1 MERELLWPSSM
12 GSDGEAVSSSTGSS
26 SVGEMVDLAGRGL
39 KQVPEHV
46 LERTGLEYL
55 YLEGNVISELS
66 EDFFH
71 RLPHLIWLDLR
82 NNKLTSLPLSIG
94 DHRCL
99 KTLLLEGNPIRK
111 LPVELG
117 NVISLKALNLRK
129 CPIEF
134 PPDGVLHQGL
144 ATILTF
150 LRKPR
155 ATEAERTAESAC
167 DTEMPV
173 IEKLQLNART
183 ESSLDFSNEK
193 ERQRFKILKQKL
205 AQEERREGFLQSRKD
220 WGAGFV
226 STVPSILRKEGSN
239 PNTIFPASKAYDVSI
254 QAKRKEELKLAA
266 LKELKEKQAIIEQR
280 KLDYK
285 VLKNWRDKA
294 KLLQEKKEKERIQR
308 SPHLSEKNMIVKN
321 APFAT
326 DPNYYHT
333 VRVIDAKKTPVH
345 KNNQKVDFEKEI
357 KELRAV
363 KDRDLQL
370 RIQQHIELMQAR
382 RKQPKGTPQEELEA
396 AKRELE
402 VAVNLKSELAR
413 RKIIDNPL

>member
-1 MERELLWPSSM
+1 M
-12 GSDGEAVSSSTGSS
+12 GSEGAAVSSSTGSS

-111 LPVELG
+111 LPVEL
-117 NVISLKALNLRK
+117 
-129 CPIEF
+129 
-134 PPDGVLHQGL
+134 
-144 ATILTF
+144 
-150 LRKPR
+150 
-155 ATEAERTAESAC
+155 
-167 DTEMPV
+167 EMPV

-294 KLLQEKKEKERIQR
+294 QLLQEKKEKERIQR

>member
-1 MERELLWPSSM
+1 MK
-12 GSDGEAVSSSTGSS
+12 ST
-26 SVGEMVDLAGRGL
+26 D
-39 KQVPEHV
+39 
-46 LERTGLEYL
+46 YL